1 MHLDFASA
9 PVRFTFFIL
18 HATAVNYVEA
28 SSATVQTRKEGQT
41 SGASFILYEHG
52 RASEAQIEA
61 MDTTEMMSSSRWFE
75 EFRRVSECIRDLR
88 LDPTINISSG
98 MHWANLNLIKEYVVR
113 PAEWESTL
121 GKLQKAADLA
131 TTEWDEL
138 GNLGLKDNEGR
149 RYRDEAQDSPFREW
163 LADPA
168 RKDRL
173 KGELRSRAESFPR

>member
-1 MHLDFASA
+1 MYLDLAST
-9 PVRFTFFIL
+9 PVRFAFFIL
-18 HATAVNYVEA
+18 HTTAVKHAKA
-28 SSATVQTRKEGQT
+28 SSASVQTRKEGQT
-41 SGASFILYEHG
+41 SPPFANHG

-61 MDTTEMMSSSRWFE
+61 MDTTEMMGSSRWFE

-88 LDPTINISSG
+88 LDPMINSSSG
-98 MHWANLNLIKEYVVR
+98 INSAALNLIKEYVVR

-121 GKLQKAADLA
+121 SKLQKAADLA

-149 RYRDEAQDSPFREW
+149 QHRNEVQDSPSSKW

-168 RKDRL
+168 RKDLL
-173 KGELRSRAESFPR
+173 KGELRCRAESFPR